1 MFDAQVHGRK
11 RFRLWGPDA
20 HAALQ
25 VFPDAHPRA
34 RKAQVLIDS
43 TMGLP
48 AAELDVILE
57 PGEALFI
64 PEGWWHQVDSEAVR
78 VGLGRAV
85 ALCHRP
91 ATWPEFE
98 KV

>member
-1 MFDAQVHGRK
+1 MYSGGGGGGGGPAQVVERRPG
-11 RFRLWGPDA
+11 G
-20 HAALQ
+20 
-25 VFPDAHPRA
+25 
-34 RKAQVLIDS
+34 AQVN
-43 TMGLP
+43 
-48 AAELDVILE
+48 
-57 PGEALFI
+57 